1 MNDNKT
7 DHTGRDPEL
16 ESMLESLR
24 GDTPTDL
31 EIKRW
36 QQAATGVDGLRA
48 GRKARNRSLALLA
61 VAAGLGAIAGAGITR
76 QIFTPEPPAPV
87 CAQEELFADVRDI
100 DATFETTYVKLD

>member
-1 MNDNKT
+1 MNDNKA
-7 DHTGRDPEL
+7 DQSGRDPEL
-16 ESMLESLR
+16 ESMLDSLR

-36 QQAATGVDGLRA
+36 QRAATGLDGLRP
-48 GRKARNRSLALLA
+48 GRKGRSRSMALLA

-76 QIFTPEPPAPV
+76 QLLTPKPPAPV